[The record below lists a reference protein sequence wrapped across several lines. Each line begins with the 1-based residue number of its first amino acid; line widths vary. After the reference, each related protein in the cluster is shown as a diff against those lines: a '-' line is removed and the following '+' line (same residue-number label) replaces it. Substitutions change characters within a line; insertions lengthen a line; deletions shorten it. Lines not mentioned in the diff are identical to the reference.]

1 MMGASLQSKGIAAG
15 GRIAQYSEQVSN
27 CIHVTQLQGTESI
40 PALADTA
47 SETAISQKE
56 TVSVSTYDE
65 RPTTHSPRV
74 RILFFCH
81 YFPPEVN
88 APASRTYEH
97 CLRWVQAGHEVTVIT
112 CVPNCPD
119 GVVFEGYRN
128 RLRRQIETIDGIRVV
143 RVWSWIAPNAGTF
156 RRICN
161 YLSYMLTASWRSL
174 WEKRPDVIVASSPQF
189 FCGWAGVIASWL
201 RWRPLVLE
209 IRDIWPDS
217 IEAVGA
223 IRNWLPIKILEF
235 LERCMYRSARRI
247 VAVGGGYRDI
257 IVEKVPKV
265 AERTSVITNGVDPAV
280 FPLMPR
286 NEEFLARYKLA
297 GKFVCSYV
305 GTIGMA
311 HGLDVAVESARKL
324 KAAGRKDIAFLLVGD
339 GARRDPLEQMVQDEG
354 LDEWVKFTGRLS
366 REQMPTVLA
375 SSDACLVHLRG
386 TELFETVIPSK
397 IFETMAMGRPIIM
410 GVKGPARDIVLQAD
424 AGVPMEPGSADEL
437 TSVLTKMSDDRAWT
451 ASLGGKAREF
461 VLTHYNRDTLAA
473 VYRTLLEEVAGR

>member
-1 MMGASLQSKGIAAG
+1 MTQIQELDSISLTADQASAVAAG
-15 GRIAQYSEQVSN
+15 QR
-27 CIHVTQLQGTESI
+27 ESA
-40 PALADTA
+40 PHPTHHN
-47 SETAISQKE
+47 
-56 TVSVSTYDE
+56 

-161 YLSYMLTASWRSL
+161 YLSYMFAASWRSL

-189 FCGWAGVIASWL
+189 FCGWAGVFASWL

-223 IRNWLPIKILEF
+223 IRNRLPIRILEF

-257 IVEKVPKV
+257 IVEKLPKV
-265 AERTSVITNGVDPAV
+265 AGRTSVITNGVDPAV
-280 FPLMPR
+280 FPQLPR
-286 NEEFLARYKLA
+286 NDEFLARYGLA
-297 GKFVCSYV
+297 GKFVCSYI

-311 HGLDVAVESARKL
+311 HGLDVVVESARKL
-324 KAAGRKDIAFLLVGD
+324 QAAGRKDVAFLLVGD
-339 GARRDPLEQMVQDEG
+339 GARRDPLEQMVQRDG
-354 LDEWVKFTGRLS
+354 LGEWVKFTGRLP

-386 TELFETVIPSK
+386 TDLFETVIPSK

-410 GVKGPARDIVLQAD
+410 GVKGPARDIVLEAN
-424 AGVPMEPGSADEL
+424 AGVPMEPDSTDDL
-437 TSVLTKMSDDRAWT
+437 TGILLKMSDDRSWT
-451 ASLGGKAREF
+451 ASLGVKAREF
-461 VLTHYNRDTLAA
+461 VLANYNRDKLAA
-473 VYRTLLEEVAGR
+473 EYLTLLEEVAQGSS

>member
-1 MMGASLQSKGIAAG
+1 M
-15 GRIAQYSEQVSN
+15 
-27 CIHVTQLQGTESI
+27 
-40 PALADTA
+40 
-47 SETAISQKE
+47 
-56 TVSVSTYDE
+56 
-65 RPTTHSPRV
+65 

-97 CLRWVQAGHEVTVIT
+97 CLRWVRAGHDVTVIT

-119 GVVFEGYRN
+119 GVVFDGYRN
-128 RLRRQIETIDGIRVV
+128 KLRPQVETIDGIRVV

-156 RRICN
+156 RRIRN
-161 YLSYMLTASWRSL
+161 YVSYMISAAWRSL
-174 WEKRPDVIVASSPQF
+174 FEKRPDVIVASSPQF

-223 IRNWLPIKILEF
+223 IKNRLPIRILEF
-235 LERCMYRSARRI
+235 LERRMYRSARHI

-257 IVEKVPKV
+257 IVKKTPKV
-265 AERTSVITNGVDPAV
+265 AKRISVITNGVDPAK
-280 FPLMPR
+280 FPVLPR
-286 NEEFLARYKLA
+286 DEAFLDQWGLG
-297 GKFVCSYV
+297 GKFVCSYI

-311 HGLDVAVESARKL
+311 HGLDVVVDSARKL
-324 KAAGRKDIAFLLVGD
+324 KDAGRKDIAFLLVGD
-339 GARRDPLEQMVQDEG
+339 GAQRQRLEQRVHDEG
-354 LDEWVKFTGRLS
+354 LREWVTFTGRLP

-397 IFETMAMGRPIIM
+397 IFETMAMERPIIM

-424 AGVPMEPGSADEL
+424 AGVPMEPDSADEL
-437 TSVLTKMSDDRAWT
+437 AAMLTKMSDDRAWT
-451 ASLGGKAREF
+451 ASLGVKAREF
-461 VLTHYNRDTLAA
+461 VLAHYNRDTLAA
-473 VYRTLLEEVAGR
+473 EYLDLLEQVVL